1 MAKNSVRDYSA
12 TNSDNADIQSINISE
27 GCSPAGI
34 NNALR
39 EIMVDLKNV
48 STGAV
53 ALETPSADQLNVDN
67 IRLDGNAITSTDTDG
82 DITLTPNGSGSVI
95 IDGLSMPQADGTADQ
110 VLKTDGSGNI
120 GFTTL
125 SSFSL
130 PSGTVLPFAGST
142 APSGYQLCYGQA
154 ISRTTY
160 ASLFSAIGTTYG
172 AGDGSSTFNVPDLRG
187 RAIAGQDDMG
197 GASADRLTDQSGGLD
212 GDTLGASGGAETH
225 TLTVDELAAHNHTV
239 TGVLNLTNA
248 DDAGATGASAEYN
261 VRGNLISTYTP
272 SLASSGGGQAHNNVQ
287 PTLILNYMI
296 AE

>member
-1 MAKNSVRDYSA
+1 
-12 TNSDNADIQSINISE
+12 
-27 GCSPAGI
+27 
-34 NNALR
+34 
-39 EIMVDLKNV
+39 
-48 STGAV
+48 
-53 ALETPSADQLNVDN
+53 
-67 IRLDGNAITSTDTDG
+67 
-82 DITLTPNGSGSVI
+82 
-95 IDGLSMPQADGTADQ
+95 
-110 VLKTDGSGNI
+110 
-120 GFTTL
+120 
-125 SSFSL
+125 
-130 PSGTVLPFAGST
+130 
-142 APSGYQLCYGQA
+142 
-154 ISRTTY
+154 
-160 ASLFSAIGTTYG
+160 
-172 AGDGSSTFNVPDLRG
+172 
-187 RAIAGQDDMG
+187 MG